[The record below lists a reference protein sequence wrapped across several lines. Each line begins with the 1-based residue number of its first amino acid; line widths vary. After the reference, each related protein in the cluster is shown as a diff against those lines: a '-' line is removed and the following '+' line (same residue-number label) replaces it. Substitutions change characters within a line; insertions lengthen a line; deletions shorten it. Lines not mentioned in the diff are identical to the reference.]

1 MKSYW
6 LNKKQN
12 DDLIIF
18 FNGWGMD
25 EKSVQHLDCGKNDV
39 VVFYD
44 YRDIKIEDLELS
56 KYKNKFLITWSMGTF
71 MSNIF
76 FDMFNDIKTKIAI
89 NGTLKPIDNEFGIPV
104 DIYNLTVNNFNELSC
119 KKFIKRMFV
128 GLEFPVISGRTIEE
142 LKQELIDIQN
152 YTVTKY
158 FSFSKAVISENDK
171 IIPTKNQ
178 HNFWNTQNNVEVKNI
193 QGGHYPFLNYKKW
206 DDILNG

>member
-1 MKSYW
+1 
-6 LNKKQN
+6 
-12 DDLIIF
+12 
-18 FNGWGMD
+18 
-25 EKSVQHLDCGKNDV
+25 
-39 VVFYD
+39 
-44 YRDIKIEDLELS
+44 
-56 KYKNKFLITWSMGTF
+56 LITWSMGTF

-76 FDMFNDIKTKIAI
+76 FDMFNDIKTKIAV

-128 GLEFPVISGRTIEE
+128 GLEFPVISDRTIEE
-142 LKQELIDIQN
+142 LKQELIAIQN

-178 HNFWNTQNNVEVKNI
+178 QNFWNTQNNVEVKNI